1 MLSSVFFFPWKSVP
15 VKAIFGPFSVFFTD
29 GKFFSRTLFHA
40 QFVFSRA
47 LFNIFSRVWLFF
59 SRTENWKFSRTGFCF
74 HGQKFWLFFVLF
86 FFHYFKAFFWSKYD
100 FLQCP
105 PPPPGF
111 LKLLVFLTRT
121 IFFICFSVLFSGAFS
136 LNFKSFL
143 SFLLLL
149 FWRVFIISRV
159 FWAAHWNIY
168 IFF

>member
-1 MLSSVFFFPWKSVP
+1 M
-15 VKAIFGPFSVFFTD
+15 I
-29 GKFFSRTLFHA
+29 
-40 QFVFSRA
+40 
-47 LFNIFSRVWLFF
+47 FF
-59 SRTENWKFSRTGFCF
+59 SRTENWKFSFF
-74 HGQKFWLFFVLF
+74 HGQKCWWFFVLF
-86 FFHYFKAFFWSKYD
+86 FFIILRRFFEANMI
-100 FLQCP
+100 FFNA

-168 IFF
+168 IFFLIEKTSLEPSKSVILKLKYWTHHPSHYPFSKNYKSITSYMADHHWW

>member
-1 MLSSVFFFPWKSVP
+1 MTF
-15 VKAIFGPFSVFFTD
+15 FFTD
-29 GKFFSRTLFHA
+29 RKLKIFTDGIL
-40 QFVFSRA
+40 FSRA
-47 LFNIFSRVWLFF
+47 EILIV
-59 SRTENWKFSRTGFCF
+59 FCF
-74 HGQKFWLFFVLF
+74 V

-168 IFF
+168 FLIEKTSLEPSKSVILKLKYWTHHPSHYPFSKNYKSITSYMADHHWW